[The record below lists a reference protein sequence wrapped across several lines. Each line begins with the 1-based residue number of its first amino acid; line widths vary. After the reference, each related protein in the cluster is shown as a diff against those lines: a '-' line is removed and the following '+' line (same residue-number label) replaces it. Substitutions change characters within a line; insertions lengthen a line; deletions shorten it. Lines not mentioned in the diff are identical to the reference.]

1 MLFSLRPP
9 EKVPWP
15 PFLDFK
21 KSAQAATI
29 TVTKKS
35 FWPMERPSTE
45 LVEDTA
51 AAARPEILDLLEEV
65 FEDSAMLA

>member
-1 MLFSLRPP
+1 
-9 EKVPWP
+9 
-15 PFLDFK
+15 
-21 KSAQAATI
+21 
-29 TVTKKS
+29 
-35 FWPMERPSTE
+35 MERPSTE